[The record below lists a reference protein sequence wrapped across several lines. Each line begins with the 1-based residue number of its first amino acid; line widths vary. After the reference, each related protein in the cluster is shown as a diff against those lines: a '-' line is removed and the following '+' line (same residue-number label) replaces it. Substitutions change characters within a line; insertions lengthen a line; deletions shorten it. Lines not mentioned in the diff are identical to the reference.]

1 MITVT
6 GKYLFLNNLKFW
18 IMIFQNE
25 SQKVCANKGLGTENQ
40 AKSNFFCSLQEKTI
54 HNRVG
59 PAFVIMV

>member
-1 MITVT
+1 
-6 GKYLFLNNLKFW
+6 
-18 IMIFQNE
+18 MIFQNE